1 MGAIFGTS
9 NKVPKD
15 ELKAANIVVE
25 EVGAPQVPSSVRG
38 LLSPK
43 GSGCKN
49 QVAPFDPSSPQQVL
63 LKVTNPS
70 TGNNFYKGGAS
81 VTSSAQFSLQ
91 NSQTQSE
98 NLSKK
103 SKKLKSTN

>member
-43 GSGCKN
+43 GSGSKN
-49 QVAPFDPSSPQQVL
+49 KVAPFDPSSTQQVL

-70 TGNNFYKGGAS
+70 TGTNFYKGGG
-81 VTSSAQFSLQ
+81 VTSSAQFSLH